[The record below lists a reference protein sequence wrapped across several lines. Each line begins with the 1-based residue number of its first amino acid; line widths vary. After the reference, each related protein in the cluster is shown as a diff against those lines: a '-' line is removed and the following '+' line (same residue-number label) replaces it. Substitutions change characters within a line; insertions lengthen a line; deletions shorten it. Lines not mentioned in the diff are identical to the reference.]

1 LEQAENTTVG
11 PQGSKPPGRNV
22 VAPNQDLDKKSQ
34 PTEAVTKGATKA
46 PAIAPAPT
54 PLRNNL
60 RATTQ
65 RHLFNS
71 LQSSGQTGGLESGG
85 GDFQTGAGPQ
95 GQYNLVQCDSYPS
108 FETQPY
114 RIYFTFEV

>member
-1 LEQAENTTVG
+1 LEQPDNATVSA
-11 PQGSKPPGRNV
+11 QGSKTQGRNV
-22 VAPNQDLDKKSQ
+22 AALNQDLDKKSQ
-34 PTEAVTKGATKA
+34 PAEAVAKGVTKA
-46 PAIAPAPT
+46 PAIAPAAT

-85 GDFQTGAGPQ
+85 GDFQTGGGPQ

-108 FETQPY
+108 FET
-114 RIYFTFEV
+114 